1 MGFIEAPGN
10 STATTERTMPTE
22 DSEMDSLYSEP
33 EATSQETPPE
43 TPEGDTKPEDEAEDM
58 GESAI
63 VPTKLLSGA
72 KEGDTITL
80 KVVKLYG
87 DEAEI
92 TALPGKSTQTKSDVD
107 EEIDALASER

>member
-1 MGFIEAPGN
+1 
-10 STATTERTMPTE
+10 MPTE
-22 DSEMDSLYSEP
+22 ETEMDSLYSEP
-33 EATSQETPPE
+33 QTTSPETPPE
-43 TPEGDTKPEDEAEDM
+43 TPEGDAKPEGEGGDGEDM

-63 VPTKLLSGA
+63 VPTKILAGA
-72 KEGDTITL
+72 KEGDTVTL

-92 TALPGKSTQTKSDVD
+92 TALPGKSTQTKSEID